1 MSKIH
6 IALLVVLVFWA
17 SVSYSLPV
25 GGESSGSAD
34 ASRRRLNLDTI
45 RATNIWAM
53 SVTVEKSRLAAE
65 LGKLDKFISDRNP
78 PVMCAD
84 VTRQMEVVQSILLGA
99 AIPQMQ
105 SFPSPENLPGVGNR
119 YATYKEIHSNYMR
132 YTVAAEEKLAALQNV
147 QEGASIAHIPLTP
160 DEPDIRYEPDNGPPP
175 ASPYIFRSTQ
185 ASTVLMDPRVETLSI
200 SFHDGS
206 SLGSASASNTGVAN
220 GGSNL
225 ALGCIV
231 AQPGSS
237 SETCKWRSGVG
248 MLGIMVSSGVH
259 LFLLVVS
266 RRHPSHD
273 CTSSRHVHLRVQGR
287 SGIVTAHGHNAIAM
301 TNLTKRPASHPPLL
315 SRDVTALWY
324 KKTNDRLMDLHRLAD
339 DEEAHERE
347 LKAVLDAPG
356 ATAVAPGLVRD
367 VIKDAQDSRDE
378 TEISDAS
385 HEDDDDGGP
394 LSDDDNAM

>member
-220 GGSNL
+220 G
-225 ALGCIV
+225 CIV

-248 MLGIMVSSGVH
+248 MLGIMVSRW
-259 LFLLVVS
+259 VVEQS
-266 RRHPSHD
+266 
-273 CTSSRHVHLRVQGR
+273 LGLGR